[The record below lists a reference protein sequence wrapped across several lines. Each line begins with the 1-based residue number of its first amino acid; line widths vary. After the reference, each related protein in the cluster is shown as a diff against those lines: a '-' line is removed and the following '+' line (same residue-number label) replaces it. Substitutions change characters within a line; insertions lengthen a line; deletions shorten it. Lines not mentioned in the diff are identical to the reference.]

1 MDTDTELTLVEV
13 TNYKYALNIRN
24 GYGSIIGTVTPVKG
38 NELVSYPLPAG
49 NNTCIGTAEDDRNKK
64 VLYFVYNDADDHL
77 ILSFDPATNT
87 IERLAQ
93 GSVFNFKKE
102 WKVNHAVLIDS
113 KLLYWTDAYTEGE
126 SIEGNPPR
134 KINIEKSNVTTRS
147 LEYEVHT
154 DDALTFL
161 DTVPPSGITLN
172 FRDVTTSQSQLINTA
187 SLTAFQGDPEGF
199 LEFVKGVIEFFFSNW
214 VESVEFCECKLV
226 IKTTTLNGE
235 TVEFYMS
242 SADPIEQDV
251 LVVPIDH
258 YPITIAGGNITY
270 LLEEQHISLIKKPPR
285 CEPTTEFFKNPT
297 FAKNLVIRDIFQF
310 RTRYWYD
317 DYEKSAWSA
326 ISLLALPLDNF
337 GVFLE
342 SLNTI
347 RVNFSED
354 ILADTS
360 WRNVLKRVELAVRIG
375 NDSNFRTVEEIEICD
390 IGIKQNL
397 FNFLN
402 DQTYPIVS
410 SDDIVINQQ
419 LQTIKNFDNVP
430 KLSSSLEFVANR
442 EGQGRL
448 FMGGNLENY
457 DIPDCVDIS
466 ATLNPQYVDVC
477 DITIKGTIEIDVSL
491 VPPNMDVNDNENSA
505 AISFL
510 DDGVTYIVGVD
521 TTISGGGYIRIPYG
535 MDEPNML
542 NGFVVYLAGTGY
554 KGISKNF
561 TSVVQAER
569 DGSFEI
575 KNVPQGRY
583 IMRVASWKV
592 NTGNNQGIIFNIN
605 NGIEW
610 QKTSSPVVD
619 CAGSLAATGIAT
631 ERVIDLTGFTTNVLD
646 LDTTPGYGPIIIMHR
661 MTVPYYLQWPFP
673 GLPVPAGTNYVAFI
687 NGYLLDNSAQSSTN
701 AERKA
706 GVGVER
712 QKINIDILEDNANP
726 TLFTNV
732 HMITDHNGYFF
743 HKYLYLGDPLVAISR
758 VGWAKNFFPTIPD
771 TPLGLPIQFRNL
783 STFTNIFN
791 GVLRLWGFEDLYK
804 DQETLYSYFAGAIE
818 GGMWGNPSP
827 SGNREAPMLH
837 NDDTLFYTNN
847 RTQLQGQ
854 IVDLN
859 NQGIDNV
866 YLVMERNGR
875 VPSIDENG
883 TTTFNAWCPWDN
895 VRRIDDQ
902 VFIGYLSDICFD
914 FPPSS
919 PPVPPGV
926 PLTPFVADYSNPY
939 VYDSIYVMTTTIF
952 PIQGSITNQ
961 TRYLKAAGTYRLG
974 IVYEDEYNRQS
985 TVGEGKSLRIPYF
998 TETGLYKRSYVI
1010 WEIDS
1015 QPPIWANHFRIV
1027 RTKDS
1032 VHQRYSTFKIVEVI
1046 YAIFTSVDV
1055 AFTLTDFPS
1064 ANASHLMFQIP
1075 SSLNV
1080 GNTETNEAIWFY
1092 KGQTDTDFSPQI
1104 KDRLRFILD
1113 ASEHVLFAP
1122 KGMID
1127 VEIQGIYFDVD
1138 GNQYL
1143 IIENIEIFSLL
1154 YISIEIKKDW
1164 LVELYTPKTIED
1176 TIFYECGECLEI
1188 IDPGTANRRH
1198 KGTEQDQII
1207 GIQPATGLFKGGD
1220 TYWRTTQYAIK
1231 STAVALVE
1239 NQHIVSKF
1247 DSNYDDIGRVNIKD
1261 IDFGERFY
1269 SNKISYSDIYVPKS
1283 KANGLSS
1290 FIGSDKQDVDIRFG
1304 IIKNLSFVGDVLLAI
1319 CEFKIQ
1325 PFYVGKDNVLSL
1337 SGRNQIGRSDRTMNA
1352 ANELVENFGTQHP
1365 SSISHD
1371 GNYCYGF
1378 DARQGVAWRY
1388 ATNGLEEISKYKMIQ
1403 EFNAIGKEFNALS
1416 PKNNDILGIF
1426 DREFKCYLLTFPA
1439 IPGRDATTIS
1449 FDELKNGWNTYLSYI
1464 PEYFGITGQVLVTFK
1479 DGALWV
1485 HESDTS
1491 PFSNFYGV
1499 QTANEVDIVFNR
1511 YPKATK
1517 LFFNIEQQSDKLFAC
1532 PSITIPANNPYAT
1545 GMESE
1550 LLANKF
1556 FNYEGHWN
1564 ADFLRDKNDTSKVFR
1579 DILDPTQREITAML
1593 QGRNLRGEVMVVKL
1607 SLSDLGQ
1614 FFNLK
1619 RIDVGFSM
1627 SEETKK

>member
-64 VLYFVYNDADDHL
+64 VIYFVYNDADDHL

-134 KINIEKSNVTTRS
+134 KINIEKSNVTARS

-154 DDALTFL
+154 DAALTFL
-161 DTVPPSGITLN
+161 QTVPPSGITLN

-199 LEFVKGVIEFFFSNW
+199 LEFVKGVIEFFLGNW

-258 YPITIAGGNITY
+258 YPITITGGNITY
-270 LLEEQHISLIKKPPR
+270 LLEEQHISLIKKPPI
-285 CEPTTEFFKNPT
+285 CGPTATYYQEIT
-297 FAKNLVIRDIFQF
+297 FSKNLVTRDIFQF
-310 RTRYWYD
+310 RIRYWYD

-326 ISLLALPLDNF
+326 ISLLAMPLDNF
-337 GVFLE
+337 GVFIE
-342 SLNTI
+342 SLNAI
-347 RVNFSED
+347 RIDLSED
-354 ILADTS
+354 ILAETS
-360 WRNVLKRVELAVRIG
+360 WRNILRKVELAVRIG
-375 NDSNFRTVEEIEICD
+375 NNGNFRTVEEIEICD

-397 FNFLN
+397 FSFFN

-410 SDDIVINQQ
+410 SDDIVINQE

-430 KLSSSLEFVANR
+430 QLSSSLEFVANR
-442 EGQGRL
+442 KGQGRI

-457 DIPDCVDIS
+457 DIPNCVEIS
-466 ATLNPQYVDVC
+466 ANLDSQYIDVC
-477 DITIKGTIEIDVSL
+477 NITIRGTVEIDVSL
-491 VPPNMDVNDNENSA
+491 VPPNMDFNDSENSA
-505 AISFL
+505 ATSYL
-510 DDGVTYIVGVD
+510 DDGVTYIVGVE
-521 TTISGGGYIRIPYG
+521 TKISGGSNIRIPYG
-535 MDEPNML
+535 MDNENIL
-542 NGFVVYLAGTGY
+542 NGFVVYLAGTTF

-561 TSVVQAER
+561 VSVIQAER

-592 NTGNNQGIIFNIN
+592 NSGNNQGTIFNIN

-661 MTVPYYLQWPFP
+661 MLVPYFTLWPFP
-673 GLPVPAGTNYVAFI
+673 GIPIPAGTNYVCFI
-687 NGYLLDNSAQSSTN
+687 NGYFLDNSAQSSTN

-706 GVGVER
+706 SVGVER
-712 QKINIDILEDNANP
+712 QRINVDILEDNANP
-726 TLFTNV
+726 TVFTTV
-732 HMITDHNGYFF
+732 QIITDHNGYFF
-743 HKYLYLGDPLVAISR
+743 HKYLYQGDPLVSFSR
-758 VGWAKNFFPTIPD
+758 ILWAKNFYPIVPD
-771 TPLGLPIQFRNL
+771 TPLGLPVQFRNL
-783 STFTNIFN
+783 ANFGTNTFN
-791 GVLRLWGFEDLYK
+791 GALRLWGFEDLYK
-804 DQETLYSYFAGAIE
+804 DQETLYSYTAGVIE
-818 GGMWGNPSP
+818 GGMWGNPSL

-837 NDDTLFYTNN
+837 NDDASFYTNN
-847 RTQLQGQ
+847 RTQIQGQ

-859 NQGIDNV
+859 NLGIDNI

-875 VPSIDENG
+875 APSVDTNG
-883 TTTFNAWCPWDN
+883 VTTFNAWCPWDDIK
-895 VRRIDDQ
+895 RDDDI
-902 VFIGYLSDICFD
+902 VYIGYLSDVCFD
-914 FPPSS
+914 YPPN
-919 PPVPPGV
+919 
-926 PLTPFVADYSNPY
+926 PLTITPQIINYFSPY
-939 VYDSIYVMTTTIF
+939 KFDSIYVMPTTVF
-952 PIQGSITNQ
+952 AIQGAITNQ
-961 TRYLKAAGTYRLG
+961 SRYLKAAGTYRLG

-985 TVGEGKSLRIPYF
+985 TVAEGKSMRIPYF
-998 TETGLYKRSYVI
+998 TETDEYSRSTVI
-1010 WEIDS
+1010 WEIAN
-1015 QPPIWANHFRIV
+1015 QPPIWAKHYRIV

-1032 VHQRYSTFKIVEVI
+1032 VHRRYATFKIVDVI
-1046 YAIFTSVDV
+1046 YAIFTSVDEP
-1055 AFTLTDFPS
+1055 FTTTDFQS
-1064 ANASHLMFQIP
+1064 ANASHLMFEIP
-1075 SSLNV
+1075 SSLNG

-1113 ASEHVLFAP
+1113 ASSTILFAP
-1122 KGMID
+1122 TGIID

-1143 IIENIEIFSLL
+1143 IIENIEIFNTS
-1154 YISIEIKKDW
+1154 YISIEIKKDF
-1164 LVELYTPKTIED
+1164 LIEMYTPKTIED
-1176 TIFYECGECLEI
+1176 TIFYECGECHKIL
-1188 IDPGTANRRH
+1188 DPGTSNRRH
-1198 KGTEQDQII
+1198 QGTEQDQII
-1207 GIQPATGLFKGGD
+1207 GIQPATGVFKGGD
-1220 TYWRTTQYAIK
+1220 TYWRTSQYAIK
-1231 STAVALVE
+1231 SETDVIVE

-1247 DSNYDDIGRVNIKD
+1247 DSDYEDIGRINIKD

-1269 SNKISYSDIYVPKS
+1269 SNKISYSDIYVPKT

-1403 EFNAIGKEFNALS
+1403 EFNAIGKDFQALS

-1426 DREFKCYLLTFPA
+1426 DREFKCYLLTFPE

-1449 FDELKNGWNTYLSYI
+1449 FDEIKNGWNTYLSYI
-1464 PEYFGITGQVLVTFK
+1464 PEYYGIIGQVLVTFK

-1499 QTANEVDIVFNR
+1499 QDTNEVDIVFNR

-1545 GMESE
+1545 GMVSE
-1550 LLANKF
+1550 LMANKF